1 MQTFDISNDSHLCN
15 ENWFNFQFQWPPQR
29 KEIQHRVESSWRM
42 WNIFSVVWKRWDLT
56 SFEKLSLSAH
66 RSHPHTIHLFLCVL
80 FSHLHPHSTPSNSL
94 TIISFSISNVSD
106 LSSNS
111 FHENWIDKRG
121 EEQCRSRSCFQK
133 FIFHMCIVES
143 PSSQFRVIWE
153 WEGGKRQWKEVSDVG
168 WPVLALYDRKFC
180 KNI

>member
-29 KEIQHRVESSWRM
+29 KEIQHRESSRRGGCE
-42 WNIFSVVWKRWDLT
+42 IYFRLHEKDET
-56 SFEKLSLSAH
+56 SHHSKNFPY
-66 RSHPHTIHLFLCVL
+66 RPIDPIHTQFISFYVYFFLICT
-80 FSHLHPHSTPSNSL
+80 HTRPPSNSL

-121 EEQCRSRSCFQK
+121 EEQCRSRSFQK